1 VQVYQNSEMGV
12 KSRTPSVTIYKVGY
26 DATISFKRR
35 ESVIPIK
42 DYAGPRRRLPWM
54 TWGLIAVNVVIFLY
68 QVSLGPDAPAFMFAY
83 SVVPVALTHGIPQ
96 TSLPGVPA
104 HFPFHTPNP
113 VYLTLITAMFLHAG
127 WLHIGGNMLFL
138 YIFGDNVEDRMG
150 HLPYLLF
157 YLFCGVVAGITQVA
171 VAPSSSI
178 PSLGA
183 SGAIAGVL
191 AAYLVLFPLARVRT
205 IIFIFIFFTIVSL
218 PAFVLI
224 GLWFLL
230 QFFDGVAAL
239 SDVQQG
245 MGGVAYFAHVG
256 GFVTGLI
263 ITLLLRPWLRPPTS
277 VSYPY
282 FPRHPD
288 SAARSEWWQ

>member
-1 VQVYQNSEMGV
+1 M
-12 KSRTPSVTIYKVGY
+12 
-26 DATISFKRR
+26 
-35 ESVIPIK
+35 IPIK
-42 DYAGPRRRLPWM
+42 DYAGPRRRLPWI
-54 TWGLIAVNVVIFLY
+54 TWGLIAVNVVVFLY
-68 QVSLGPDAPAFMFAY
+68 QVSLGADAQAFIFAY

-104 HFPFHTPNP
+104 HIPFHTPSP
-113 VYLTLITAMFLHAG
+113 VYLTLITSMFLHAG

-150 HLPYLLF
+150 HIPYLLF

-171 VAPSSSI
+171 VDPGSSI

-205 IIFIFIFFTIVSL
+205 IIFIVFFFTIVTL

-224 GLWFLL
+224 GIWFLL
-230 QFFDGVAAL
+230 QFLDGVAAL
-239 SDVQQG
+239 SNVQQG

-256 GFVTGLI
+256 GFVTGLV
-263 ITLLLRPWLRPPTS
+263 ITFLLRPWLRPPAS

-282 FPRHPD
+282 YPRHPD
-288 SAARSEWWQ
+288 SADRSSWRQ

>member
-1 VQVYQNSEMGV
+1 
-12 KSRTPSVTIYKVGY
+12 
-26 DATISFKRR
+26 
-35 ESVIPIK
+35 VIPIK
-42 DYAGPRRRLPWM
+42 DYAGPRRRLPWV
-54 TWGLIAVNVVIFLY
+54 TWGLIAVNVVVFLY
-68 QVSLGPDAPAFMFAY
+68 QISLGANAQEFIFAY

-104 HFPFHTPNP
+104 HIPFHTPSP

-150 HLPYLLF
+150 HIPYLLF

-171 VAPSSSI
+171 VDPGSSI

-205 IIFIFIFFTIVSL
+205 IIFIVFFFTIVTL

-224 GLWFLL
+224 GIWFLL
-230 QFFDGVAAL
+230 QFLDGVAAL
-239 SDVQQG
+239 SNVQQG

-256 GFVTGLI
+256 GFVTGLV
-263 ITLLLRPWLRPPTS
+263 ITFLLRPWLRPPAS

-282 FPRHPD
+282 YPRHPD
-288 SAARSEWWQ
+288 SADRSSW

>member
-1 VQVYQNSEMGV
+1 M
-12 KSRTPSVTIYKVGY
+12 
-26 DATISFKRR
+26 
-35 ESVIPIK
+35 IPIK
-42 DYAGPRRRLPWM
+42 DYAGPRRRLPWI
-54 TWGLIAVNVVIFLY
+54 TWAIIALNVAVFLY
-68 QVSLGPDAPAFMFAY
+68 QVSLGSNASAFMFAY
-83 SVVPVALTHGIPQ
+83 AVVPVALTHGIPQ
-96 TSLPGVPA
+96 TSLSGLPTNL
-104 HFPFHTPNP
+104 PFHTPDP
-113 VYLTLITAMFLHAG
+113 VYLTLITSMFLHAG

-150 HLPYLLF
+150 HFPYLLF
-157 YLFCGVVAGITQVA
+157 YLFCGVVASIAQIA
-171 VAPSSSI
+171 VNPSSSI

-205 IIFIFIFFTIVSL
+205 IIFIFIFFTIVTL
-218 PAFVLI
+218 PSIILI

-239 SDVQQG
+239 SQAQQS

-256 GFVTGLI
+256 GFVTGLL
-263 ITLLLRPWLRPPTS
+263 ITLLLRPWLRPPAN
-277 VSYPY
+277 VSYPS

-288 SAARSEWWQ
+288 SLHYSEWRP

>member
-1 VQVYQNSEMGV
+1 ML
-12 KSRTPSVTIYKVGY
+12 
-26 DATISFKRR
+26 
-35 ESVIPIK
+35 PIK
-42 DYAGPRRRLPWM
+42 DYPGPRRLLPWI
-54 TWGLIAVNVVIFLY
+54 TLGLIAVNVVVFLY
-68 QVSLGPDAPAFMFAY
+68 QVSLGADAQAFMFAY

-104 HFPFHTPNP
+104 HLPFQTPNP
-113 VYLTLITAMFLHAG
+113 VYLTIITSMFLHAG

-150 HLPYLLF
+150 HFPYLIF
-157 YLFCGVVAGITQVA
+157 YLFCGVVASIAQVA
-171 VAPSSSI
+171 VSSNSDI

-191 AAYLVLFPLARVRT
+191 AAYLVLFPWAGVRT
-205 IIFIFIFFTIVSL
+205 IIFIFIFFTIVTL
-218 PAFVLI
+218 PAFILI

-239 SDVQQG
+239 SNAQQS

-256 GFVTGLI
+256 GFVTGLV
-263 ITLLLRPWLRPPTS
+263 ITLLSRPWLGPPAN

-282 FPRHPD
+282 IPHHPGSVD
-288 SAARSEWWQ
+288 

>member
-1 VQVYQNSEMGV
+1 M
-12 KSRTPSVTIYKVGY
+12 
-26 DATISFKRR
+26 
-35 ESVIPIK
+35 IPIK
-42 DYAGPRRRLPWM
+42 DYAGPRRRLPWV
-54 TWGLIAVNVVIFLY
+54 TWGLIAINVAVFLY
-68 QVSLGPDAPAFMFAY
+68 QVSLGSNAPAFMFAY

-96 TSLPGVPA
+96 TSLPGIPTNL
-104 HFPFHTPNP
+104 PFHTPEP

-150 HLPYLLF
+150 HIPYLLF
-157 YLFCGVVAGITQVA
+157 YLFCGVIAGITQIA
-171 VAPSSSI
+171 VNPNAAI

-205 IIFIFIFFTIVSL
+205 IIFIFIFFTIVTL
-218 PAFVLI
+218 PAVILI
-224 GLWFLL
+224 GLWFVL
-230 QFFDGVAAL
+230 QFFNGVAAL
-239 SDVQQG
+239 SNVQQG

-256 GFVTGLI
+256 GFVIGLLI
-263 ITLLLRPWLRPPTS
+263 SLLAKPWLHPPADIT
-277 VSYPY
+277 YPS

-288 SAARSEWWQ
+288 SAARTEWWQ

>member
-1 VQVYQNSEMGV
+1 M
-12 KSRTPSVTIYKVGY
+12 
-26 DATISFKRR
+26 
-35 ESVIPIK
+35 IPIK
-42 DYAGPRRRLPWM
+42 DYAGPRRRLPWI
-54 TWGLIAVNVVIFLY
+54 TWGLIAVNVVVFLY
-68 QVSLGPDAPAFMFAY
+68 QLSLGSDAQAFMFAY

-104 HFPFHTPNP
+104 HIPFHTPSP
-113 VYLTLITAMFLHAG
+113 VYLTLITSMFLHAG

-150 HLPYLLF
+150 HIPYLLF
-157 YLFCGVVAGITQVA
+157 YLFCGVVAGISQVA
-171 VAPSSSI
+171 VDPGSSI

-205 IIFIFIFFTIVSL
+205 IIFIVFFFTIVTL

-224 GLWFLL
+224 GIWFLL
-230 QFFDGVAAL
+230 QFLDGVAAL
-239 SDVQQG
+239 SNVQQG

-256 GFVTGLI
+256 GFVTGLV
-263 ITLLLRPWLRPPTS
+263 ITFLLRPWLRPPAS

-282 FPRHPD
+282 YPRHPD
-288 SAARSEWWQ
+288 SADSSDWRQ

>member
-1 VQVYQNSEMGV
+1 
-12 KSRTPSVTIYKVGY
+12 
-26 DATISFKRR
+26 
-35 ESVIPIK
+35 VIPIK
-42 DYAGPRRRLPWM
+42 DYAGPRRRLPWV
-54 TWGLIAVNVVIFLY
+54 TWGLIAVNVVVFLY
-68 QVSLGPDAPAFMFAY
+68 EVSLGADAQAFMFAY
-83 SVVPVALTHGIPQ
+83 SVVPVALTHGVPQ

-104 HFPFHTPNP
+104 HFPFHTPDP

-150 HLPYLLF
+150 HIPYLVF
-157 YLFCGVVAGITQVA
+157 YLFCGVVASIAQIW
-171 VAPSSSI
+171 VAPDSPI

-205 IIFIFIFFTIVSL
+205 IIFFIIFFTIVTL
-218 PAFVLI
+218 PAIVLI
-224 GLWFLL
+224 GVWFLL

-239 SDVQQG
+239 SNVQQG

-256 GFVTGLI
+256 GFLMGLV
-263 ITLLLRPWLRPPTS
+263 ITLLWRPWLRPPAN

-282 FPRHPD
+282 LPRYPG
-288 SAARSEWWQ
+288 SADRTEWWQ

>member
-1 VQVYQNSEMGV
+1 M
-12 KSRTPSVTIYKVGY
+12 
-26 DATISFKRR
+26 
-35 ESVIPIK
+35 IPIK
-42 DYAGPRRRLPWM
+42 DYAGPRRRLPWV
-54 TWGLIAVNVVIFLY
+54 TWGLIAINVAIFLY
-68 QVSLGPDAPAFMFAY
+68 QVSLGSNATFFMFAY
-83 SVVPVALTHGIPQ
+83 AVVPVALTHGVPQ
-96 TSLPGVPA
+96 TSLPGLPA
-104 HFPFHTPNP
+104 NLPFHTPEP

-150 HLPYLLF
+150 HIPYLLF
-157 YLFCGVVAGITQVA
+157 YLFCGVMAGITQIA
-171 VAPSSSI
+171 VGPNVSI

-205 IIFIFIFFTIVSL
+205 IIFIVIFFTIVTI
-218 PAFVLI
+218 PAVILI

-239 SDVQQG
+239 SNVQQS

-256 GFVTGLI
+256 GFITGLI
-263 ITLLLRPWLRPPTS
+263 ITLLARPWLRPPATITYP
-277 VSYPY
+277 SY
-282 FPRHPD
+282 PRHPD
-288 SAARSEWWQ
+288 STARTEWWQ

>member
-1 VQVYQNSEMGV
+1 M
-12 KSRTPSVTIYKVGY
+12 
-26 DATISFKRR
+26 
-35 ESVIPIK
+35 IPIK
-42 DYAGPRRRLPWM
+42 DYAGPRRRLPWI
-54 TWGLIAVNVVIFLY
+54 TWGLIAVNVVVFLY
-68 QVSLGPDAPAFMFAY
+68 QVSLGADAQAFMFAY

-104 HFPFHTPNP
+104 HIPFHTPSP
-113 VYLTLITAMFLHAG
+113 VYLTLITSMFLHAG

-150 HLPYLLF
+150 HIPYLLF

-171 VAPSSSI
+171 VDPGSSI

-205 IIFIFIFFTIVSL
+205 IIFIVFFFTIVTL

-224 GLWFLL
+224 GIWFLL
-230 QFFDGVAAL
+230 QFLDGVTAL
-239 SDVQQG
+239 SNVQQG

-256 GFVTGLI
+256 GFVTGLV
-263 ITLLLRPWLRPPTS
+263 ITFLLRPWLRPPAS

-282 FPRHPD
+282 YPRHPD
-288 SAARSEWWQ
+288 SADRSDWRQ

>member
-1 VQVYQNSEMGV
+1 M
-12 KSRTPSVTIYKVGY
+12 
-26 DATISFKRR
+26 
-35 ESVIPIK
+35 IPIK
-42 DYAGPRRRLPWM
+42 DYAGPRRRLPWI
-54 TWGLIAVNVVIFLY
+54 TWGLIAVNVAVFLY
-68 QVSLGPDAPAFMFAY
+68 QVSLGPDASAFMFAY
-83 SVVPVALTHGIPQ
+83 SVVPAALTHGIPQ

-104 HFPFHTPNP
+104 HFPFHTPDP

-150 HLPYLLF
+150 HIPYLLF
-157 YLFCGVVAGITQVA
+157 YLFCGVVAGITQVL
-171 VAPSSSI
+171 VDPGSSV
-178 PSLGA
+178 PNLGA

-205 IIFIFIFFTIVSL
+205 IIFIFIFFTIVTL
-218 PAFVLI
+218 PAIILI

-239 SDVQQG
+239 SSVHQN

-256 GFVTGLI
+256 GFVTGLV
-263 ITLLLRPWLRPPTS
+263 ITLLSRPWLRPPAST
-277 VSYPY
+277 SYPY
-282 FPRHPD
+282 IPRHRDP
-288 SAARSEWWQ
+288 AGRSEW

>member
-1 VQVYQNSEMGV
+1 
-12 KSRTPSVTIYKVGY
+12 
-26 DATISFKRR
+26 
-35 ESVIPIK
+35 VIPIK
-42 DYAGPRRRLPWM
+42 DYAGPRRRLPWI
-54 TWGLIAVNVVIFLY
+54 TWAIIALNVAVFLY
-68 QVSLGPDAPAFMFAY
+68 QVSLGSNASAFMFAY
-83 SVVPVALTHGIPQ
+83 AVVPVALTHGIPQ
-96 TSLPGVPA
+96 TSLSGLPTNL
-104 HFPFHTPNP
+104 PFHTPDP
-113 VYLTLITAMFLHAG
+113 VYLTLITSMFLHAG

-150 HLPYLLF
+150 HFPYLLF
-157 YLFCGVVAGITQVA
+157 YLFCGVVASIAQIA
-171 VAPSSSI
+171 VNPSSSI

-205 IIFIFIFFTIVSL
+205 IIFIFIFFTIVTL
-218 PAFVLI
+218 PSIILI

-239 SDVQQG
+239 SQAQQS

-256 GFVTGLI
+256 GFVTGLL
-263 ITLLLRPWLRPPTS
+263 ITLLLRPWLRPPAN
-277 VSYPY
+277 VSYPS

-288 SAARSEWWQ
+288 SLHYSEWRP

>member
-1 VQVYQNSEMGV
+1 M
-12 KSRTPSVTIYKVGY
+12 
-26 DATISFKRR
+26 
-35 ESVIPIK
+35 IPIK
-42 DYAGPRRRLPWM
+42 DYAGPRRRLPWI
-54 TWGLIAVNVVIFLY
+54 TWGLIAVNVVVFLY
-68 QVSLGPDAPAFMFAY
+68 QVSLGANAQAFMFAY

-104 HFPFHTPNP
+104 HIPFHTPSP

-150 HLPYLLF
+150 HIPYLLF

-171 VAPSSSI
+171 VDPGSSI

-205 IIFIFIFFTIVSL
+205 IIFIVFFFTIVTL

-224 GLWFLL
+224 GIWFLL
-230 QFFDGVAAL
+230 QFLDGVAAL
-239 SDVQQG
+239 SNVQQG

-256 GFVTGLI
+256 GFVTGLV
-263 ITLLLRPWLRPPTS
+263 ITFLLRPWLRPPAS

-282 FPRHPD
+282 YPRHPD
-288 SAARSEWWQ
+288 SADRSSW

>member
-1 VQVYQNSEMGV
+1 M
-12 KSRTPSVTIYKVGY
+12 
-26 DATISFKRR
+26 
-35 ESVIPIK
+35 
-42 DYAGPRRRLPWM
+42 PWV
-54 TWGLIAVNVVIFLY
+54 TWGLIAVNVVVFLY
-68 QVSLGPDAPAFMFAY
+68 QISLGANAQEFIFAY

-104 HFPFHTPNP
+104 HIPFHTPSP

-150 HLPYLLF
+150 HIPYLLF

-171 VAPSSSI
+171 VDPGSSI

-205 IIFIFIFFTIVSL
+205 IIFIVFFFTIVTL

-224 GLWFLL
+224 GIWFLL

-239 SDVQQG
+239 SNVQQG

-256 GFVTGLI
+256 GFVTGLV
-263 ITLLLRPWLRPPTS
+263 ITFLLRPWLRPPAS

-282 FPRHPD
+282 YPRHPD
-288 SAARSEWWQ
+288 SADRSSW